1 MIMEMGFMQQPSL
14 ECAAVSR
21 KERRRCMQADEA
33 SCAGDGAIYITGMP
47 GFDVCFFKKKTE
59 KALV

>member
-1 MIMEMGFMQQPSL
+1 MPA
-14 ECAAVSR
+14 AAV
-21 KERRRCMQADEA
+21 
-33 SCAGDGAIYITGMP
+33 DGCFCCSLARVIAVYITGMP

>member
-1 MIMEMGFMQQPSL
+1 MRGGIAKADATGQ
-14 ECAAVSR
+14 A
-21 KERRRCMQADEA
+21 ERWPGNYQWQWHPMNRLWT
-33 SCAGDGAIYITGMP
+33 IYITGMP